1 MADESN
7 DLKVVIPNDL
17 DYKFRDFFN
26 VNASATEVVIEM
38 GNVHRSVKNEAVL
51 RDRVVFSVP
60 GAIQLKD
67 ALNSALAEVERQI
80 REAAENN
87 KV

>member
-1 MADESN
+1 MADENN

-17 DYKFRDFFN
+17 EYKFRDFFN
-26 VNASATEVVIEM
+26 VNASATEVIIEM
-38 GNVHRSVKNEAVL
+38 GNVHRSVQNEAVL

-87 KV
+87 KG

>member
-7 DLKVVIPNDL
+7 ELKVVIPNDL

-26 VNASATEVVIEM
+26 VNASATEVIIEM
-38 GNVHRSVKNEAVL
+38 GNVHRSVQNEAVL
-51 RDRVVFSVP
+51 RDRVVFSIP

-87 KV
+87 KA

>member
-38 GNVHRSVKNEAVL
+38 GNVHRSVQNEAVL
-51 RDRVVFSVP
+51 RDRVVFSIP

-87 KV
+87 KG

>member
-80 REAAENN
+80 REATENN
-87 KV
+87 KA

>member
-1 MADESN
+1 M
-7 DLKVVIPNDL
+7 KVTISKWLSPTILITN
-17 DYKFRDFFN
+17 FRDFFN

-80 REAAENN
+80 REATENN
-87 KV
+87 KA

>member
-7 DLKVVIPNDL
+7 DLKVTIPNDL

-38 GNVHRSVKNEAVL
+38 GNVHRSVQNEAVL

>member
-1 MADESN
+1 MADENN
-7 DLKVVIPNDL
+7 DLKVVIPNDV

-38 GNVHRSVKNEAVL
+38 GNEHRSVQNEAVL
-51 RDRVVFSVP
+51 RDRVVFSIP

-87 KV
+87 KG